1 MVKKHDLIFYYNG
14 NGMQP
19 DRNLWE
25 PASKV
30 AGTEDDVVC
39 LRHLQRLASYKWMD
53 STPGNEETEHI
64 TRPLSLRRFLLMSPH
79 LTWGVRPERASLW
92 SSVSGKRCAKKRRR
106 KTPSSKR
113 VDMGS
118 SSVVS
123 SSDAGRNGAV
133 PATCVTR
140 APMWPLAAG
149 RQRPTPRGGRA
160 VASAPLL
167 WCRRSWLRMHLRPA
181 GARSLSSLWPWPATN
196 GDSLLAHILLGLERE
211 WWLTKL
217 RRPARVFKLLK

>member
-64 TRPLSLRRFLLMSPH
+64 TRPLSLSCFLLMSPH
-79 LTWGVRPERASLW
+79 LT
-92 SSVSGKRCAKKRRR
+92 
-106 KTPSSKR
+106 
-113 VDMGS
+113 
-118 SSVVS
+118 
-123 SSDAGRNGAV
+123 
-133 PATCVTR
+133 
-140 APMWPLAAG
+140 
-149 RQRPTPRGGRA
+149 
-160 VASAPLL
+160 
-167 WCRRSWLRMHLRPA
+167 
-181 GARSLSSLWPWPATN
+181 
-196 GDSLLAHILLGLERE
+196 
-211 WWLTKL
+211 
-217 RRPARVFKLLK
+217 